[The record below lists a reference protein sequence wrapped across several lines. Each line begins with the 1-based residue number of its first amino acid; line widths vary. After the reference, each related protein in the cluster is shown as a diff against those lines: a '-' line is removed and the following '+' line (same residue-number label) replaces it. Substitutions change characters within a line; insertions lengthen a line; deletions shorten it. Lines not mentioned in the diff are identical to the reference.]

1 MLPRTIRLHALALA
15 AALVSVVACGGGDKK
30 SPTGPGENPGE
41 NPPPGGNA
49 RPKWAYLVYLA
60 ADNNLAA
67 DGVGDLDE
75 LEAAGAS
82 ADVRVVVQ
90 AEFSKEWLGKAG
102 CDESDP
108 QSCINRG
115 NWNTFRYVVD
125 GQGTSRPGPNG
136 QTQDLGNVDMTDPAK
151 LREFVLWAKQNYPA
165 DHYAL
170 VLWNHGGGFTG
181 LIEDAT
187 TAGSRLMKVTD
198 LRTAL
203 SGEAKVDVVDFDM
216 CLMAAYE
223 TLAVLGG
230 AADYAVFSEEVV
242 PGRGNPYTDIM
253 NAWKANP
260 SISPRSLSQ
269 LFVDQFAADYAGDR
283 ASTTKSAYDMA
294 GFAAFETSLNTLAAT
309 LRDNV
314 GTLGPTLSDAAAAT
328 QSYTYPQLKDIVDLL
343 DALSARNTDGGLQAQ
358 IEAVKA
364 QATGSFRIA
373 SRAQNG
379 SSTDA
384 ASVDRS
390 SGLHIV
396 LPSGAG
402 DDKFLEDGPAS
413 FASYSALYPNAAW
426 TQFLGAY
433 LNADI
438 GGGGAPPARAA
449 VDQGDQRLE
458 VYLAWEE
465 AAAQSGVDID
475 LLVIEP
481 NGNLFAP
488 FLGTVTPNGHLTN
501 DSADD
506 ETSYEGYLTNQYIEP
521 GQYVFLARLYADPQ
535 NVRPVFELFYRE
547 GQTVEFTGL
556 YGPNFPEL
564 SNDAPF
570 ASDPTPTD
578 EELQN
583 GAYSDLKVAGV
594 YTVQPT
600 GIASRAPTGT
610 GIAASLKVGRS
621 GARSEATAARMPTA
635 AQLQTVRRAMAQLRA
650 SGGKPAA
657 KGAAKAG
664 ALRSGVN
671 FSGAIR

>member
-1 MLPRTIRLHALALA
+1 MLPRTFRVHALALA
-15 AALVSVVACGGGDKK
+15 AALVTFAACSGGGGK
-30 SPTGPGENPGE
+30 STGPGDDGN
-41 NPPPGGNA
+41 NPPPDGGNA

-75 LEAAGAS
+75 LEAAGVS
-82 ADVRVVVQ
+82 PDVRVVVQ

-108 QSCINRG
+108 QSCINRA

-125 GQGTSRPGPNG
+125 GSGTTKNGPNG

-230 AADYAVFSEEVV
+230 AADYVVFSEEVV
-242 PGRGNPYTDIM
+242 PGRGNPYTGIL

-294 GFAAFETSLNTLAAT
+294 GFSAFETSLNAVAAT

-314 GTLGPTLSDAAAAT
+314 GTLAGPLSEAAAAT
-328 QSYTYPQLKDIVDLL
+328 QSYTFPQLKDLVDLL
-343 DALSARNTDGGLQAQ
+343 DAIGDRTTDAGLRAQ
-358 IEAVKA
+358 IDALKT

-384 ASVDRS
+384 ANVDRS

-396 LPSGAG
+396 LPSGTG

-413 FASYSALYPNAAW
+413 FASYSALYPNTAW
-426 TQFLGAY
+426 TEFLGAY
-433 LNADI
+433 LDADVQ
-438 GGGGAPPARAA
+438 GGGPPVTAA
-449 VDQGDQRLE
+449 IDQGDATRWE
-458 VYLAWEE
+458 VYLLWAEE
-465 AAAQSGVDID
+465 AVANGVDLD
-475 LLVIEP
+475 LLILEP
-481 NGNLFAP
+481 SGNLYIP

-506 ETSYEGYLTNQYIEP
+506 QTYYEGYLTNRFIEP
-521 GQYVFLARLYADPQ
+521 GQYFFFASLYSDPQ
-535 NVRPVFELFYRE
+535 NYQPQFDLFYR
-547 GQTVEFTGL
+547 QDQSADFQSL
-556 YGPNFPEL
+556 WDPDYPSL
-564 SNDAPF
+564 SKTSPMLSEDA
-570 ASDPTPTD
+570 DPTFQEAID
-578 EELQN
+578 GQYN
-583 GAYSDLKVAGV
+583 DLKFAGRLEV
-594 YTVQPT
+594 GTT
-600 GIASRAPTGT
+600 TAGLRAPTG
-610 GIAASLKVGRS
+610 SSMMRLSVGRS
-621 GARSEATAARMPTA
+621 GQSTALARTPTS
-635 AQLQTVRRAMAQLRA
+635 VQLRVA
-650 SGGKPAA
+650 REAIARWHKVGGKQQ
-657 KGAAKAG
+657 
-664 ALRSGVN
+664 LRQRSSVATPTFQLFRGTRMGSVQ
-671 FSGAIR
+671 

>member
-1 MLPRTIRLHALALA
+1 MFPRTFRIRALALL
-15 AALVSVVACGGGDKK
+15 AALASAVACSGGGGK
-30 SPTGPGENPGE
+30 STGPGDGGN
-41 NPPPGGNA
+41 NPPPDGGNA
-49 RPKWAYLVYLA
+49 RPKWTYLVYLA

-75 LEAAGAS
+75 LEAPGVIP
-82 ADVRVVVQ
+82 DVRVVVQ
-90 AEFSKEWLGKAG
+90 AEFSREWLGKAG
-102 CDESDP
+102 CDVNDP
-108 QSCINRG
+108 QSCINRA

-125 GQGTSRPGPNG
+125 GTGTKKTGPNG

-187 TAGSRLMKVTD
+187 TAGSRLMNVTD

-216 CLMAAYE
+216 CLMGGYE
-223 TLAVLGG
+223 TLAVLNG
-230 AADYAVFSEEVV
+230 AADYVVFSEEVV
-242 PGRGNPYTDIM
+242 PSRGNPYTEIM

-260 SISPRSLSQ
+260 SISARSLSQ

-294 GFAAFETSLNTLAAT
+294 GFAAFEAALNAVAAT

-314 GTLGPTLSDAAAAT
+314 GTFGGSLSDAAAAT
-328 QSYTYPQLKDIVDLL
+328 QSYTFPQLKDIVDLL
-343 DALSARNTDGGLQAQ
+343 DAISARTGDAGLQAQ
-358 IEAVKA
+358 ISELKT

-373 SRAQNG
+373 SRAQSG
-379 SSTDA
+379 TSTDA
-384 ASVDRS
+384 ANVDRS

-396 LPSGAG
+396 LPSGTG

-433 LNADI
+433 LDASV
-438 GGGGAPPARAA
+438 GGGTPATAA
-449 VDQGDQRLE
+449 IDQGDQRLE
-458 VYLAWEE
+458 IFLAWQD
-465 AAAQSGVDID
+465 AATETGVDID
-475 LLVIEP
+475 LVVLEP

-488 FLGTVTPNGHLTN
+488 FLGVVTPNGHLTN

-506 ETSYEGYLTNQYIEP
+506 ETSYEGYLTNQFIEP
-521 GQYVFLARLYADPQ
+521 GQYVFLARLFADPQ
-535 NVRPVFELFYRE
+535 DVKPIFDLFYRQ
-547 GQTVEFTGL
+547 GQGVDFTSL
-556 YGPNFPEL
+556 HDPDYPQL

-578 EELQN
+578 EELAA

-594 YTVQPT
+594 FTVEPN
-600 GIASRAPTGT
+600 GVASRAPSGS
-610 GIAASLKVGRS
+610 GIAANLQVARS
-621 GARSEATAARMPTA
+621 GARSEAATATRMPTA
-635 AQLQTVRRAMAQLRA
+635 AQLQTVRRAMAQWRA
-650 SGGKPAA
+650 SGGKAVLKRAA
-657 KGAAKAG
+657 ASKAG
-664 ALRSGVN
+664 ALRTSVN
-671 FSGAIR
+671 FSRAIR